1 MSPNDK
7 SLEKAIL
14 DYIENNPGCTASDI
28 DKGLSEYR
36 KYSKPSSNVQRI
48 ILRLKSLQSRNIIAG
63 LSLNPKKY
71 FMKDQTYEVHRT
83 ISGDLYIFIEPAI
96 DGLHLVPCATC
107 SHIPIL
113 HADKKCL
120 ICYCGT
126 FDDGQFYV
134 EQIMNWNRKQKSKE
148 DVEK

>member
-71 FMKDQTYEVHRT
+71 FLSL
-83 ISGDLYIFIEPAI
+83 I
-96 DGLHLVPCATC
+96 
-107 SHIPIL
+107 HI
-113 HADKKCL
+113 
-120 ICYCGT
+120 
-126 FDDGQFYV
+126 
-134 EQIMNWNRKQKSKE
+134 
-148 DVEK
+148 